1 VTRVARVLW
10 LAKGLG
16 RGGAEQLL
24 VSSAPHV
31 DPSRFDVE
39 VAYLLPWKDALVP
52 DLVARGVPV
61 RCLNQRSEADLR
73 WAIGLRRLVAERGYD
88 VVHTHMP
95 LPAVAARLLLGR
107 RVRLVHTEHNVWH
120 RYRRATYWANAL
132 TYRRN
137 DGVIAV
143 SHAVAASITPNRAP
157 ALPVRVIHHGIDQVA
172 VAASGEGPAREAAR
186 QALGLPA
193 DAFVVGTVGNF
204 TPKKDQRTMIDAL
217 AILRETKPGAM
228 LTLIGTGKLEDE
240 LRSHAKNVG
249 LRNAVVFA
257 GSRNDVQALLPAF
270 DVFALSSLFE
280 GLSIALVEAMAAGLP
295 CVATAVGGVSEVLQN
310 GVQGRLV
317 PPRSARALGGALA
330 ELAAS
335 PQLRAQMSAQAL
347 ERARMFDIHE
357 AVNQIEDL
365 YDDVLARRP

>member
-24 VSSAPHV
+24 VSSVPHV
-31 DPSRFDVE
+31 DPDRFDVE

-52 DLVARGVPV
+52 NLIARGVPV

-73 WAIGLRRLVAERGYD
+73 WAIGLRRLVTERGYD

-95 LPAVAARLLLGR
+95 LPAVVARLLLR
-107 RVRLVHTEHNVWH
+107 RSVKIVHTEHNVWH

-132 TYRRN
+132 TYHRN

-143 SHAVAASITPNRAP
+143 SHAVAASITPRRAP
-157 ALPVRVIHHGIDQVA
+157 SLPVRVIHHGIEQTA
-172 VAASGEGPAREAAR
+172 VAAAGTGPARTEAR
-186 QALGLPA
+186 RVLGLPA
-193 DAFVVGTVGNF
+193 DAFIVGTVGNF
-204 TPKKDQRTMIDAL
+204 TPKKDQRTLIDAL
-217 AILRETKPGAM
+217 ALLRATAPNAI
-228 LTLIGTGKLEDE
+228 LTLIGTGKLEGE
-240 LRSHAKNVG
+240 LRSHAKSLG
-249 LRNAVVFA
+249 LQRAVVFA
-257 GSRNDVQALLPAF
+257 GSRDDVQTLLPAF

-295 CVATAVGGVSEVLQN
+295 CVATAVGGVSEVLKD

-317 PPRSARALGGALA
+317 PPRNARALANALSQLAGSA
-330 ELAAS
+330 ELRDA
-335 PQLRAQMSAQAL
+335 MSGHAL
-347 ERARMFDIHE
+347 ERARAFDIHE

-365 YDDVLARRP
+365 YDDVLAPR